1 MTRPP
6 PPPAAIDLGVALD
19 ALQRAGS
26 LFRTGRYLEA
36 AEIYRDVIRRRPR
49 LPDLHNNLGVALK
62 AAGHVKDA
70 VPCFR
75 RAVRL
80 KPDYVAAHVNLAAA
94 LEALG
99 RPLDGLE
106 HRIDAWRLA
115 GDDIEQ
121 RDALVAALRRCPFD
135 KPHAGARSVLAA
147 LFERDDIDRQ
157 ALAGPAI
164 RIWRAHP
171 GIRRA
176 VEAAAWG
183 YPDREPDTD
192 FRPLTEFY
200 PDDLALAA
208 LSWSVVVDFEFE
220 AAVAFTRRA
229 LLAEASAGRPLAA
242 DRSWLAALA
251 LQARVTEWV
260 WPESEAETADLGVL
274 DARSRE
280 PDPQYDRALVR
291 ALYRP
296 MESDPAADALRRGA
310 SMLRYGDPSLWA
322 LLLRRSFLDTHAES
336 RLQDE
341 LPTFTAI
348 ADDTSAAVRA
358 QYEENPYP
366 RWLSVDRRPP
376 RSLGEHLARALPGA
390 PVGCVPDGPLRIL
403 IAGCGTGRHAIQ
415 TARRY
420 QDCTVTAVDLS
431 RRSLAY
437 AKRMARDLGVANVT
451 FGQADILSFGR
462 HAGRFDLIES
472 SGVLHHMADP
482 MAGWRVLRGLLA
494 PHGLMRIAL
503 YSRRARAG
511 FDEVRAASPGDGP
524 LIRRVRAARRAVLAL
539 PEQHP
544 ARALL
549 RTADFYATSGVR
561 DALLHSRETTVD
573 PLWIEQA
580 LAALDLRFLGFEL
593 PDPGILALYRRHRRD
608 DHAGLDLQAW
618 DAVEAE
624 RPEIFLGMYQFW
636 CRAA

>member
-1 MTRPP
+1 MNRP
-6 PPPAAIDLGVALD
+6 PPPAAATDLGTALD

-26 LFRTGRYLEA
+26 LFRGGRYLEA
-36 AEIYRDVIRRRPR
+36 AEIYRDIIRRRPR
-49 LPDLHNNLGVALK
+49 LPDIHNNLGIALK

-80 KPDYVAAHVNLAAA
+80 KPDYLAAHVNLAAA

-115 GDDIEQ
+115 ADDIEQ

-147 LFERDDIDRQ
+147 LLERDHIDRQ
-157 ALAGPAI
+157 TLAGPAI

-176 VEAAAWG
+176 IEAAAWG
-183 YPDREPDTD
+183 YPDREPDSG

-200 PDDLALAA
+200 PDQLALAA
-208 LSWSVVVDFEFE
+208 LSWAVVVDIELE
-220 AAVAFTRRA
+220 AAIVFTRRA
-229 LLAEASAGRPLAA
+229 LLAELSAGRPLAA

-251 LQARVTEWV
+251 LQARITEWV
-260 WPESEAETADLGVL
+260 WPESAAETADLAVL
-274 DARSRE
+274 DGRPRD

-296 MESDPAADALRRGA
+296 MESDPAAEALRRDA

-322 LLLRRSFLDTHAES
+322 LLLRRTFLDTHAEA
-336 RLQDE
+336 RIQDD
-341 LPTFTAI
+341 LATFTAI
-348 ADDTSAAVRA
+348 ADDTSARVRA
-358 QYEENPYP
+358 QYEESPYP

-376 RSLGEHLARALPGA
+376 RGLAEHLRRVLPGA
-390 PVGCVPDGPLRIL
+390 PVGELPDGPLRIL
-403 IAGCGTGRHAIQ
+403 IAGCGTGRHAVQ

-437 AKRMARDLGVANVT
+437 AKRMARDLGVANLT

-462 HAGRFDLIES
+462 HVERFDLIES

-482 MAGWRVLRGLLA
+482 LAGWRVLRGLLA
-494 PHGLMRIAL
+494 ANGLMRIAL

-511 FDEVRAASPGDGP
+511 FDEVRAAVPAEGE
-524 LIRRVRAARRAVLAL
+524 LIDRVRAARRAVQAL
-539 PEQHP
+539 PEPHP

-561 DALLHSRETTVD
+561 DALLHSSETSVD
-573 PLWIEQA
+573 PLWIAEA
-580 LAALDLRFLGFEL
+580 LATLDLRFLGFEL
-593 PDPGILALYRRHRRD
+593 PDPGLLALYRRHRRD
-608 DHAGLDLQAW
+608 DHAGLDLAAW

-624 RPEIFLGMYQFW
+624 RPDIFLGMYQFW
-636 CRAA
+636 CRPT